1 LRENSCSSRHIFRLF
16 SERMSQAGCLCGA
29 EKSMKVHFSCNSIYF
44 GRLSK
49 EVASTGNKTYAE
61 MSLDE
66 KNLTSMRRKALDGF
80 KNYLDLNFEL

>member
-1 LRENSCSSRHIFRLF
+1 
-16 SERMSQAGCLCGA
+16 
-29 EKSMKVHFSCNSIYF
+29 MKVHFSCNSIYF